1 MKILVTTAGPVPAK
15 KKAEYIVN
23 IARGLGADIIA
34 LHILQE
40 EQNKEKGEQALDI
53 FAQAGQEAHVN
64 VARVLEKGDIVPAI
78 VKSAEKEGAD
88 LIIMGASE
96 GRVVA
101 EWVSAG
107 VMEKTNVPVV
117 VIPHEF
123 RKSQAADLGTS
134 K

>member
-1 MKILVTTAGPVPAK
+1 MKILAATAGPVPAK

-23 IARGLGADIIA
+23 IAKRLGAGLIA
-34 LHILQE
+34 LHILGD
-40 EQNKEKGEQALDI
+40 EQANAKGEQALDI
-53 FAQAGQEAHVN
+53 IVQAGQEAHVN
-64 VARVLEKGDIVPAI
+64 VARVLEKGDIVPTI

-96 GRVVA
+96 GKVIA

-123 RKSQAADLGTS
+123 KKAIGT
-134 K
+134 